1 MALKKVFPDTS
12 VCFPISVL
20 DLLLRCDERD
30 LHRIVWS
37 EDLLRELE
45 RVWVRQGARTVG
57 SAQAVTAAI
66 RSTFPDQRIDRD
78 VYASLIDKMPGDDPD
93 DHCHA
98 AAAVAVAPAVL
109 LTANLRDFPAQPLGE
124 RGVTVL
130 SPDEYAVSLLN
141 EHREDLLVVVAD
153 MAAHRRRPPMDV
165 DDVLNA
171 LARAGLTTFVDTF
184 RAL

>member
-1 MALKKVFPDTS
+1 MFPDTS

-37 EDLLRELE
+37 EDLLAELE
-45 RVWVRQGARTVG
+45 RVWVRQGARSSE

-66 RSTFPDQRIDRD
+66 RSTFPAQQVDREAYEYLVD
-78 VYASLIDKMPGDDPD
+78 EMPGDDRD
-93 DHCHA
+93 DHCHS

-109 LTANLRDFPAQPLGE
+109 LTVNLKDFPARPLGE

-130 SPDEYAVSLLN
+130 SPDEYATSLLN
-141 EHREDLLVVVAD
+141 QHPDDLSVVIAD
-153 MAAHRRRPPMDV
+153 MAAHRRRPPVDV
-165 DDVLNA
+165 GAVIDA
-171 LARAGLTTFVDTF
+171 LERAGLTKFVTAF
-184 RAL
+184 RQL

>member
-1 MALKKVFPDTS
+1 M
-12 VCFPISVL
+12 SVL
-20 DLLLRCDERD
+20 DLLLRCDEHD

-45 RVWVRQGARTVG
+45 RVWVREGARSVG

-78 VYASLIDKMPGDDPD
+78 VYASLIDEMPGDDPD

-109 LTANLRDFPAQPLGE
+109 LTAKLRDFPAQPLGE

-130 SPDEYAVSLLN
+130 SSDEYAVSLLN

-184 RAL
+184 REL